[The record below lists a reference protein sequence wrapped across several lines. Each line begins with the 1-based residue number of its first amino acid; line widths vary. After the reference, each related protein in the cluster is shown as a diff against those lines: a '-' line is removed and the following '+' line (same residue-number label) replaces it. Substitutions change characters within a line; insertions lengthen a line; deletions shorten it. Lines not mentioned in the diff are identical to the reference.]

1 MVACDTS
8 NVKVGVRIVYTAQ
21 NSKNNKNIMD
31 NSFITQKALRRFF
44 LEVMT
49 LELNKSFE
57 TYIYMPS
64 LRNQI
69 DFTF

>member
-1 MVACDTS
+1 
-8 NVKVGVRIVYTAQ
+8 
-21 NSKNNKNIMD
+21 MD